1 MDERAIRDR
10 LYTAW
15 ADIARALGS
24 ARRVELLDV
33 LAQGERTVEALARE
47 TGLTVN
53 NTSSHLKVLRTAR
66 LVETRKDAQFVF
78 YRVADD
84 TVLRV
89 LREIQT
95 LTRRR
100 LHEVDQLARTYIDD
114 RDSLEP
120 VSAVELRRRLKA
132 GDVTLIDV
140 RPEAEFRAGHIAGA
154 ISIPLRAL
162 ERRLARI
169 SGDRPVIAYCRGPYC
184 VLAVEAVARLRK
196 RGYHA
201 QRLAGGFPDWKV
213 EGFPIEMGTGG

>member
-1 MDERAIRDR
+1 MDSRTIKDR

-15 ADIARALGS
+15 ADIAKALGS

-33 LAQGERTVEALARE
+33 LAQGERSVEALARE

-53 NTSSHLKVLRTAR
+53 NTSSHLKVLKVAR

-78 YRVADD
+78 YRLADD

-89 LREIQT
+89 LREIQA

-120 VSAVELRRRLKA
+120 VGAAELLRRLKA

-140 RPEAEFRAGHIAGA
+140 RPDIEFSAGHIAGA
-154 ISIPLRAL
+154 ISIPLGGL
-162 ERRLARI
+162 ERRLARVP
-169 SGDRPVIAYCRGPYC
+169 RERAVIACCRGPYC

-196 RGYHA
+196 RGYDA
-201 QRLAGGFPDWKV
+201 RRLAGGFPDWKV
-213 EGFPIEMGTGG
+213 KGLPIQIGTEQ